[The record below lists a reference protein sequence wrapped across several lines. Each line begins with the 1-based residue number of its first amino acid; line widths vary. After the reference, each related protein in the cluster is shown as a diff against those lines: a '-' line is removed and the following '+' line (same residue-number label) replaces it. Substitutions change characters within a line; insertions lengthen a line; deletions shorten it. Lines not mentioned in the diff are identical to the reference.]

1 MREVSKYPAGKRVP
15 VRIKR
20 KAFGNGPPDCVG
32 KKRPGGKGNTK
43 KREKEE
49 TGVEKGVNKW
59 KQH

>member
-1 MREVSKYPAGKRVP
+1 VP

-59 KQH
+59 RQH